1 MNVFHAPSVRISTQ
15 GRGGKEALFES
26 ITANISSGGVF
37 ISTTDPL
44 PVASKV
50 YLEFLID
57 FEDLKKLRFPLSLES
72 LRNYQGK
79 PVWVNVSGV
88 VIRHQEDG
96 MAVIYDDDYQLSPS
110 ERLRPNK
117 RSPFYKSQNTPLFF
131 QFFLHQTKAS

>member
-1 MNVFHAPSVRISTQ
+1 MAPDPNTDKYRPEQRLNERFSMLLPVRISTQ
-15 GRGGKEALFES
+15 GSGGKEVFFES

-57 FEDLKKLRFPLSLES
+57 FEDLKKLRFILSFES

-79 PVWVNVSGV
+79 PVWVNVSGI

-96 MAVIYDDDYQLSPS
+96 MAIIYDDDYQLSPIRTS
-110 ERLRPNK
+110 E
-117 RSPFYKSQNTPLFF
+117 TE
-131 QFFLHQTKAS
+131 

>member
-1 MNVFHAPSVRISTQ
+1 MTPDSNTDKYRPEQRLNERFSMHLPVRISTQ
-15 GRGGKEALFES
+15 GKGGKEVLFES

-37 ISTTDPL
+37 ISTADPL

-57 FEDLKKLRFPLSLES
+57 FEDLKKLRFILSLES
-72 LRNYQGK
+72 LRSYQGK

-96 MAVIYDDDYQLSPS
+96 MAVIYDDDYQLSPIRTT
-110 ERLRPNK
+110 E
-117 RSPFYKSQNTPLFF
+117 TE
-131 QFFLHQTKAS
+131 